1 MKAWT
6 AAQDSDARGRGMKK
20 RREFPR
26 HETKSRC
33 ENFLCSA
40 TLSTTDPLRATIQP
54 AQRIPMS
61 FLLVILVNLGAV
73 ALFIYVLVNA
83 LF

>member
-6 AAQDSDARGRGMKK
+6 AAQDSDARGRGMK
-20 RREFPR
+20 RRRGFPR

-33 ENFLCSA
+33 ENSLCSA
-40 TLSTTDPLRATIQP
+40 TLSSTNPLKAIIK
-54 AQRIPMS
+54 AIPMS
-61 FLLVILVNLGAV
+61 SLLVILVNLGAV